1 MTRPYRAAF
10 GARASS
16 DDARFVHSFIRAH
29 TRRRDTFMVFV
40 VTPTR
45 AIPASVARETTREGR
60 RDVRSTC
67 ARVVRARASPDDDET
82 RASSSSE
89 SSASSTRDVVERA
102 RRASAREQKPRRR
115 AESTDAVATFMTRRF
130 GLKGGLAWLGVL
142 TFGVVSEQVK
152 TRRETRDA
160 VANTRDVDASARTSV
175 DVGDTGVSYTEMTI
189 GGGELVREGYLIA
202 AKVRATGRE
211 SGKTIFDTKATGREI
226 VWSYGGRLGP
236 PLCVGLEIG
245 ARGMR
250 QGGRRLVRVPAKLAV
265 GVAEEDVE
273 FDVTLTRVSVPPS

>member
-1 MTRPYRAAF
+1 MRAVPTPARRTIP
-10 GARASS
+10 APRARVPASRRVPRSRIVRVRASTE
-16 DDARFVHSFIRAH
+16 D
-29 TRRRDTFMVFV
+29 
-40 VTPTR
+40 
-45 AIPASVARETTREGR
+45 G
-60 RDVRSTC
+60 
-67 ARVVRARASPDDDET
+67 DE
-82 RASSSSE
+82 
-89 SSASSTRDVVERA
+89 STRDVVERA
-102 RRASAREQKPRRR
+102 RRATTRAPRRR

-160 VANTRDVDASARTSV
+160 VVNTRDVDASERTSV

-189 GGGELVREGYLIA
+189 GGGELVREGYLVA
-202 AKVRATGRE
+202 AKV
-211 SGKTIFDTKATGREI
+211 KATGREI

-250 QGGRRLVRVPAKLAV
+250 QGGRRLVRVPARLAL
-265 GVAEEDVE
+265 GVADEDVE
-273 FDVTLTRVSVPPS
+273 FDVALTRVSVPPS

>member
-1 MTRPYRAAF
+1 MSDAFHVISCHLTSSFPRARRCRVMRAVPTP
-10 GARASS
+10 AR
-16 DDARFVHSFIRAH
+16 R
-29 TRRRDTFMVFV
+29 T
-40 VTPTR
+40 
-45 AIPASVARETTREGR
+45 IPASR
-60 RDVRSTC
+60 
-67 ARVVRARASPDDDET
+67 ARVPASRRVPRSPMVRVRASTEDGDE
-82 RASSSSE
+82 
-89 SSASSTRDVVERA
+89 STRDVVERA
-102 RRASAREQKPRRR
+102 RRATTRAPRRR

-160 VANTRDVDASARTSV
+160 VVNTRDVDASERTSV

-189 GGGELVREGYLIA
+189 GGGELVREGYLVA
-202 AKVRATGRE
+202 AKVKATGRE

-250 QGGRRLVRVPAKLAV
+250 QGGRRLVRVPARLAV
-265 GVAEEDVE
+265 GVADEDVE
-273 FDVTLTRVSVPPS
+273 FDIALTRVSVPPS

>member
-1 MTRPYRAAF
+1 MGVVVLTAPRAM
-10 GARASS
+10 R
-16 DDARFVHSFIRAH
+16 
-29 TRRRDTFMVFV
+29 
-40 VTPTR
+40 
-45 AIPASVARETTREGR
+45 ASVARETTRERR
-60 RDVRSTC
+60 RDGRSTLT
-67 ARVVRARASPDDDET
+67 RVVRARASTDDDET
-82 RASSSSE
+82 SASSSSE
-89 SSASSTRDVVERA
+89 SSGTSSTRDVVERA
-102 RRASAREQKPRRR
+102 RRASAREKAPNRRR

-142 TFGVVSEQVK
+142 TLGVVSEQVK

-202 AKVRATGRE
+202 AKVKATGRE
-211 SGKTIFDTKATGREI
+211 SEKTIFDTKATGREI

-250 QGGRRLVRVPAKLAV
+250 QGGRRLVRVPARLAV